1 MTGLPVHMACAVRRP
16 ALAIMCAVTL
26 MLGTAGATRADEPAD
41 KEMADTYLQAA
52 RAGDANA
59 QFYLGA
65 LHATGIGRM
74 QSDTEAVAWL
84 TRAAEQGHA
93 QAALVVAGHQAIGR
107 GTPLD
112 LVRAYRWAA
121 VAAANARSDE
131 IKRGAQQVMRLLE
144 TRLTDDELRRAK
156 ASDPLRAGP
165 ANAGAAPNV
174 ADAET
179 AAQEKPA
186 GYLDGLLT
194 HLPQGL
200 RKRIGL

>member
-1 MTGLPVHMACAVRRP
+1 MVCAV
-16 ALAIMCAVTL
+16 AFL
-26 MLGTAGATRADEPAD
+26 LGTPGPARADEPAD

-65 LHATGIGRM
+65 LHATGIGRL
-74 QSDTEAVAWL
+74 QSDTAAVVWL

-93 QAALVVAGHQAIGR
+93 QAALIVAGHHAIGR

-112 LVRAYRWAA
+112 LVRAYRWAS

-144 TRLTDDELRRAK
+144 TRLTDDELRQAK
-156 ASDPLRAGP
+156 ASNPLRAGP
-165 ANAGAAPNV
+165 ANPGAAPNI
-174 ADAET
+174 ADAGAET

>member
-1 MTGLPVHMACAVRRP
+1 MTGLPVHMACAVGRT
-16 ALAIMCAVTL
+16 ALAIVCAVTL
-26 MLGTAGATRADEPAD
+26 LLGTPGATLADEPAD
-41 KEMADTYLQAA
+41 KDMADTYLQAA

-65 LHATGIGRM
+65 LHATGIGRL

-93 QAALVVAGHQAIGR
+93 QAALIVAGHHAIGR

-112 LVRAYRWAA
+112 RVRAYRWAS

-131 IKRGAQQVMRLLE
+131 IKRGAQQVMRLVE
-144 TRLTDDELRRAK
+144 TRLTDDELRQAK
-156 ASDPLRAGP
+156 SSNSLRAGP
-165 ANAGAAPNV
+165 AN
-174 ADAET
+174 AET